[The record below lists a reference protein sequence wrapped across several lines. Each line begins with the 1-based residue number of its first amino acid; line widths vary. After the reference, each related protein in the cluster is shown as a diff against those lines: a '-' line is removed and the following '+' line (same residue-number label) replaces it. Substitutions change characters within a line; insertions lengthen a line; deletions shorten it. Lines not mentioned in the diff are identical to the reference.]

1 MKFLTSSFI
10 LALCLLFWSCQDQ
23 EPAAEFTGRS
33 LSYTMVKGSYFD
45 QSTEGTVM
53 VKEKIDGSV
62 QIELLMQGTM
72 EGASHPVHLHRGSL
86 LEDETVAMYL
96 SPLQDIGNQQSRSIT
111 SVVTLEG
118 QNLTFN
124 DFQQLDASIKV
135 HFQETGELKNVILGA
150 TNIGKNYQSTDALR
164 FDQQI
169 TTCNNF

>member
-1 MKFLTSSFI
+1 MKFLLNSFSLI
-10 LALCLLFWSCQDQ
+10 FCSVLLGCQDQ
-23 EPAAEFTGRS
+23 ETDTEFTGRAIT
-33 LSYTMVKGSYFD
+33 YTMVKGSYFD
-45 QSTEGTVM
+45 QPTEGTVT
-53 VKEKIDGSV
+53 VKEKVDSSV

-72 EGASHPVHLHRGSL
+72 DGALHPVHLHRGSL
-86 LEDETVAMYL
+86 LEDETVALYL
-96 SPLQDIGNQQSRSIT
+96 SPLEDIGNQQSRST
-111 SVVTLEG
+111 TPLVSLDG
-118 QNLTFN
+118 QTLTFN